1 MRVTKRDFY
10 SISLS
15 FGGGSHTKKHK
26 ETPSLYAYYIFK
38 LQAK

>member
-26 ETPSLYAYYIFK
+26 RDTIFIRLLYI
-38 LQAK
+38 